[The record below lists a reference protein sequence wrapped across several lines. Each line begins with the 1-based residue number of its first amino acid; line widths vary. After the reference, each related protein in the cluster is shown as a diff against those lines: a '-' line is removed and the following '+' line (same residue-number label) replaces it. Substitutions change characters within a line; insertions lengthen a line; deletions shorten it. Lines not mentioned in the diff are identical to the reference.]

1 MSYTVM
7 AMKKLIRSIVITI
20 LSVALLAYFV
30 PEISVANTMTL
41 ILAGTVIGLLN
52 LTLRP
57 LLKALFLPINLLT
70 LGFFNWIINIGLLY
84 LALWLVPGFMI
95 GQITILGWELSSF
108 WSLIFFSF
116 ALSLTNSVISS
127 II

>member
-1 MSYTVM
+1 
-7 AMKKLIRSIVITI
+7 MKKLIRSIVITI

>member
-1 MSYTVM
+1 MV
-7 AMKKLIRSIVITI
+7 MKKLIRSIVITI

-57 LLKALFLPINLLT
+57 LLKTLFLPINILT
-70 LGFFNWIINIGLLY
+70 LGLFNWIINIGLLY
-84 LALWLVPGFMI
+84 LAFWLVPGFSI
-95 GQITILGWELSSF
+95 GQITLLGWELSSF
-108 WSLIFFSF
+108 WSVIFFSF